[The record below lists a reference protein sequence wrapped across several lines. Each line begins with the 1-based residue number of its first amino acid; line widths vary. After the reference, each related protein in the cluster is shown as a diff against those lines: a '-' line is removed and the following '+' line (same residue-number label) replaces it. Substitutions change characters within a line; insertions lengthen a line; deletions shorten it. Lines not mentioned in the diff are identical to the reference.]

1 MAVLHSDA
9 PRHSVFVS
17 FASMFAQ
24 VWERIDVWQRNRAIR
39 RELLALSDRELND
52 LGISRYDIM
61 TRDFAGEPAHAP
73 HRF

>member
-9 PRHSVFVS
+9 PRHSSFVAFVPMLS
-17 FASMFAQ
+17 Q
-24 VWERIDVWQRNRAIR
+24 VWDRIDVWQRNRAIR

-61 TRDFAGEPAHAP
+61 TRDFAGEQAHAP